1 MGAWSA
7 EIFDDDGAEEI
18 KEEYKILL
26 GYGISPEKAYQKI
39 EDYFYSDYKGEHD
52 EDVYWLS
59 IALFQWQNGILLE
72 EIKQEALR
80 CIDDENYLE
89 RWKDS
94 GEQIYQKR
102 KKVLED
108 LKYKLKNEVK
118 ERKKKFTKCPKR
130 YRYKTEWEVGDLL
143 AYKMLSPM
151 FKWGDL
157 VDAEDKRKLQKA
169 QELIKD
175 RYILLRVVA
184 VDKMPVSAIC
194 PELDYSSSA
203 VVMLYDWVGDKLPSD
218 NEIHQFEFK
227 PLVSEYRK
235 KMKKIVSS
243 ICLEIDGSKEDEGK
257 CEITLLRSEKEYQVP
272 QMYAE
277 HKCSPV
283 RFVGQFNIS
292 LVQTFAVSDDDQTEW
307 YSDKHFFGI

>member
-26 GYGISPEKAYQKI
+26 GYGMSPEEAYQKI
-39 EDYFYSDYKGEHD
+39 EDYYYSDYKGAHD

-59 IALFQWQNGILLE
+59 IALFQWQNGILSE
-72 EIKQEALR
+72 EVKQQALR

-89 RWKDS
+89 HWKDS
-94 GEQIYQKR
+94 GEDIYKER
-102 KKVLED
+102 KLILEK
-108 LKYKLKNEVK
+108 LKYDLINVAK
-118 ERKKKFTKCPKR
+118 ERKKRFPKCAKY

-151 FKWGDL
+151 FKWGEL
-157 VDAEDKRKLQKA
+157 VDANDKLKLQKA

-175 RYILLRVVA
+175 KYILLRVVD
-184 VDKMPVSAIC
+184 VNKIPVSEIC

-203 VVMLYDWVGDKLPSD
+203 VVMLYDWVGDKFPSD

-235 KMKKIVSS
+235 KMKKIVSAF
-243 ICLEIDGSKEDEGK
+243 CLEIDGSKEDEGK
-257 CEITLLRSEKEYQVP
+257 CEITLLKSEKGYQVP
-272 QMYAE
+272 QMYVE
-277 HKCSPV
+277 HNCSPV
-283 RFVGQFNIS
+283 RYVGQFNIS
-292 LVQTFAVSDDDQTEW
+292 LVQTFAVSAADQTEW
-307 YSDKHFFGI
+307 YSDRHFFED